1 MIAPADLSACCRASY
16 GHPIARWLLGDSLH
30 PGGLDLTARLARL
43 AGVGPTSSVLDAG
56 SGRGASAVH
65 LARKLGCRVTGV
77 TLEEEGVATG
87 QELAAHHG
95 VEERVSFVQGDIL
108 DTQLLA
114 QTFDVVLVECVLSI
128 LAPKEKAVSRL
139 DSMLRPWGRLGITDV
154 TVSGALEPELRGV
167 LGTAGC
173 VGGAMSIEG
182 YGGLLT
188 DAGLVLE
195 HREDCGGAVTEFLGD
210 IETKLLAAH
219 LASKLGK
226 LPVDGRV
233 IAEAQRL
240 LALVREHARM
250 GTLGYGLLVAT
261 KPA

>member
-1 MIAPADLSACCRASY
+1 M
-16 GHPIARWLLGDSLH
+16 
-30 PGGLDLTARLARL
+30 
-43 AGVGPTSSVLDAG
+43 
-56 SGRGASAVH
+56 H

-128 LAPKEKAVSRL
+128 LAPKEMAVSRL

-167 LGTAGC
+167 LGTGGC

-219 LASKLGK
+219 LAST
-226 LPVDGRV
+226 R
-233 IAEAQRL
+233 AW
-240 LALVREHARM
+240 ARP
-250 GTLGYGLLVAT
+250 AT
-261 KPA
+261 GSW